1 MRTTITTAGSRG
13 DVQPYVA
20 LETTCIRP
28 ATGFWTSWPPPDELV
43 YFLESRPPVSIV
55 FGSMNNAD
63 SEEIT
68 TRVLEALR
76 RSDQRGILLTGWG
89 GIGSADLPD
98 EVFKTEDVPHDWL
111 FDRVRAAMHHGGA
124 GTTAASLRAGLPTV
138 VVPFFLDQVFL
149 GWRVTKL
156 GASGEPVPRKK
167 LTSDRIAAAI
177 RRAATNPDV
186 EKRARLLGEKIRAE
200 NGVARDRGL
209 TSQRRA
215 RRSSGVRA
223 SRSTG
228 ARLNRTKERGE
239 GELHGARA
247 AQRF

>member
-1 MRTTITTAGSRG
+1 MCTTGYWFL
-13 DVQPYVA
+13 D
-20 LETTCIRP
+20 RP
-28 ATGFWTSWPPPDELV
+28 GWRPPDELV
-43 YFLESRPPVSIV
+43 YFLEARPPVSIG
-55 FGSMNNAD
+55 FGSMNNVD

-89 GIGSADLPD
+89 GIGSTDLSD
-98 EVFKTEDVPHDWL
+98 EVFKTEGVPHDWL

-138 VVPFFLDQVFL
+138 VVPFFLDQVFW

-228 ARLNRTKERGE
+228 ARLDRTKERGE
-239 GELHGARA
+239 GELYGARA